1 MDNTISLKKY
11 LLTVAL
17 GFGLGGLI
25 WGVVMYMG
33 IPDIEYTFHYSFA
46 IALSIFGGIALQWF
60 SKSVKK
66 MAVSVLVVFV
76 ALVIGFVV
84 TAIFQYPL
92 YLIGIYLSSFFMEP
106 LASAATFNK
115 FLNLDPNITV
125 GDFWLFFFIIGIIV
139 SFLYSLF
146 FKLKKWSL
154 TWRGGVGF
162 ALGSLIAPVIGNS
175 FGFLFDC
182 QLVSYLLTFSLMSA
196 IFGVFLAWGVWGS
209 EN

>member
-1 MDNTISLKKY
+1 MDNKISLKKY

-33 IPDIEYTFHYSFA
+33 IPDMASPFHYAFI
-46 IALSIFGGIALQWF
+46 IALSILGGVALQLY
-60 SKSVKK
+60 SKNIKEIVKSVSSLFLGL
-66 MAVSVLVVFV
+66 AVGAV
-76 ALVIGFVV
+76 G
-84 TAIFQYPL
+84 TAILSYPL
-92 YLIGIYLSSFFMEP
+92 FFISIYLLSIP
-106 LASAATFNK
+106 LPESA
-115 FLNLDPNITV
+115 NLDFIDLSLNIMI
-125 GDFWLFFFIIGIIV
+125 GSFWLFFFIIGIIV

-146 FKLKKWSL
+146 FKLKKWPMI
-154 TWRGGVGF
+154 WRGGVGF

-175 FGFLFDC
+175 FGFLLDC
-182 QLVSYLLTFSLMSA
+182 QLISYLLTFSLMSA